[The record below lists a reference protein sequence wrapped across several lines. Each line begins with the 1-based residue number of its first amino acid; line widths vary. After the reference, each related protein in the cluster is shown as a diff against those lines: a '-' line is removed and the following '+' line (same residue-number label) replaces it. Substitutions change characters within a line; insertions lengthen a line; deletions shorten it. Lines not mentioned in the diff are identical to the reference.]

1 MIPRPPHVLFSFADA
16 MNPQTS
22 PPQEAPAPVNKRNMP
37 PPAPADERPRRGRNA
52 VVRRPPNETINN
64 DDDSLYNAIRTGKT
78 ALGVSILHL
87 NPLIA
92 SMHAVFIKLY
102 VFLFS
107 QMLVCMSS
115 LSNCMFPIFTDV
127 SIFANTYAV
136 FITPYMFH
144 ISTDASG

>member
-1 MIPRPPHVLFSFADA
+1 

-102 VFLFS
+102 VS
-107 QMLVCMSS
+107 
-115 LSNCMFPIFTDV
+115 
-127 SIFANTYAV
+127 Y
-136 FITPYMFH
+136 FH
-144 ISTDASG
+144 RC